1 MPYNQLTNL
10 DYFDIRNALRDYL
23 RANSDFTDYDF
34 EGSVLS
40 HQLDLLAYNTY
51 YTSFNVNM
59 AVNETFLDSATLRDN
74 VVSKAKELGYIPRSV
89 TAPEAILNLVIN
101 LQSTNT
107 INNLVFRRGTGFL
120 ATIDNNLYQ
129 FVLQDDYKSPV
140 ISNQAV
146 FTNLKVYEGNILTQS
161 YTVGSTTPSILLSNS
176 GIDTNTVRVKVFDS
190 ANSTTYQYYTFAENI
205 LTVSSTSL
213 VYFLNEVE
221 DENYKI
227 TFGDGTFGKK
237 LSPGNVIEVSYLV
250 TSGSATNSAR
260 SFVFNGLIEDELNG
274 APFTISSSTITVLNP
289 ANGGAE
295 IETIDSIKKSAP
307 AMYGTQNRAVTTD
320 DYAALVRKVY
330 PAVADVYAYGGE
342 DANPPEFGKVK
353 IIVKPSVADFLTTL
367 TKRKIEEEI
376 RKYSVASVVPEI
388 VDPSI
393 LYVEMNSRVYYRA
406 ALTSKTNAAI
416 QSSVIKNIQSYIMN
430 SDTEKFNGKFRY
442 SRFVSAIDGS
452 DSSIRSNLTLIT
464 MRKDFYPSLN
474 NKTYYEIC
482 FNNPFDHEADIPNL
496 TSTGFVVQEYP
507 AYTVYME
514 DRNGV
519 VVLYRLNPQT
529 GDKIVVNKNLGTFN
543 YATGEIKLYNLTI
556 IKGSFDDNK
565 IQLRVRPKYND
576 IIAKREMFLEV
587 DIANS
592 KFTIVQE

>member
-1 MPYNQLTNL
+1 
-10 DYFDIRNALRDYL
+10 
-23 RANSDFTDYDF
+23 
-34 EGSVLS
+34 
-40 HQLDLLAYNTY
+40 
-51 YTSFNVNM
+51 M

-89 TAPEAILNLVIN
+89 TAPEAILNLVVN

>member
-406 ALTSKTNAAI
+406 ALTSK
-416 QSSVIKNIQSYIMN
+416 
-430 SDTEKFNGKFRY
+430 
-442 SRFVSAIDGS
+442 
-452 DSSIRSNLTLIT
+452 
-464 MRKDFYPSLN
+464 
-474 NKTYYEIC
+474 
-482 FNNPFDHEADIPNL
+482 
-496 TSTGFVVQEYP
+496 
-507 AYTVYME
+507 
-514 DRNGV
+514 
-519 VVLYRLNPQT
+519 
-529 GDKIVVNKNLGTFN
+529 KIGRAHV
-543 YATGEIKLYNLTI
+543 
-556 IKGSFDDNK
+556 
-565 IQLRVRPKYND
+565 
-576 IIAKREMFLEV
+576 
-587 DIANS
+587 
-592 KFTIVQE
+592 

>member
-406 ALTSKTNAAI
+406 ALTSKTNTAI

>member
-1 MPYNQLTNL
+1 M
-10 DYFDIRNALRDYL
+10 
-23 RANSDFTDYDF
+23 
-34 EGSVLS
+34 
-40 HQLDLLAYNTY
+40 
-51 YTSFNVNM
+51 
-59 AVNETFLDSATLRDN
+59 
-74 VVSKAKELGYIPRSV
+74 
-89 TAPEAILNLVIN
+89 
-101 LQSTNT
+101 
-107 INNLVFRRGTGFL
+107 
-120 ATIDNNLYQ
+120 
-129 FVLQDDYKSPV
+129 LQDDYKSPV